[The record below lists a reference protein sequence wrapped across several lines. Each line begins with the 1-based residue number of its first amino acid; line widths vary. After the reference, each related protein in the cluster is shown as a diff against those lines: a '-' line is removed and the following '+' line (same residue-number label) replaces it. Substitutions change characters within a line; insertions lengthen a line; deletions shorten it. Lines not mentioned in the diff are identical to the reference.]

1 MGDLTLGVVVL
12 LAVISLVG
20 GIGISAVGPGGVLP
34 TIGLFALTPL
44 SPATVAGT
52 AIVTHIG
59 TGLAGTAVYTRSGQ
73 LREPHTRRTAAWLS
87 AAALV
92 GTPVGVLI
100 NTHVPKDV
108 FGIVLGLFAA
118 LVAALICYRSWREDG
133 RPAAHPRILALVVVG
148 LCVSL
153 ASGVVGVGGPMLT
166 VPILV
171 ALRVPVLEALAA
183 AQVQSIVIATVGSIG
198 FGVHGSIDWALAL
211 LIGVPE
217 LLGVVVGW
225 KVAHLLPGR
234 TLKIALVVI
243 LLALAPYLMLH
254 G

>member
-87 AAALV
+87 AVALV
-92 GTPVGVLI
+92 GTPAGVLI

-118 LVAALICYRSWREDG
+118 LVAALICYRSWREDD
-133 RPAAHPRILALVVVG
+133 RPAAHPRIPVLIAVG
-148 LCVSL
+148 LCVSV

-183 AQVQSIVIATVGSIG
+183 AQVQSIAIATVGSIG
-198 FGVHGSIDWALAL
+198 FAVHGSIDWSLAVV
-211 LIGVPE
+211 IGIPE
-217 LLGVVVGW
+217 LLGVFVGW

-234 TLKIALVVI
+234 TLKTALVVI